1 MKRRILSLLVAIL
14 LCVGICPASL
24 ILDISADDGDSKTLW
39 VSYDMTVKDGL
50 LIDGQGRADAKL
62 IGLDESDTKDGTLIF
77 SDNADRSK
85 YAKLPKEILPENC
98 ESFTVDISFNV
109 KNMDYAWL
117 FSIGTKDTGNYVFFN
132 PVRAWGSTVLTL
144 KSSAY
149 DGAEHSID
157 VSSVMQSGEDT
168 VATLVFCDDGKAQM
182 YINGRCIGSVSHG
195 CKISDIIK
203 NGTTNPDEAIG
214 YLGYSLYGA
223 DPGFEGSLYSLDI
236 YNYSMS
242 EKEVAALYA
251 DKHMNMTDKEKVSA
265 EADIIKEAISSGMLE
280 ESLSL
285 GDFGTYGCDIV
296 WTSSN
301 EAVLS
306 TDGTLTRPDCGSPD
320 EKVTLNVTIIKGET
334 TMTLDFDFTV
344 QAKSTAYDLDDFKLD
359 EVNVTNEYYDNI
371 SQKDIDFLKTFDADR
386 LLSRFR
392 ETAGISTKGVG
403 PYNGWENSY
412 IGGHTLGHYLT
423 ACAQAYLTADDEADR
438 IWTKAQLDE
447 LISGLKE
454 CQDALGTGFIF
465 GSQIEDKTNVE
476 KQFDIM
482 EGTASGANWVPW
494 YTMHK
499 ILAGIVDVYKYTG
512 NEEALEVASNLG
524 DWIYNRV
531 SKWDYSMKQRV
542 LGVEYGGMND
552 CLYELYKYTGKPEH
566 AYAASQFDETWLFD
580 AVLEGSDNVLNG
592 RHANTQIPKFVGA
605 LNRYRALHGK
615 TLNGEVVDASL
626 YLDYVEAFWDMV
638 VNKHT
643 YITGGNS
650 EWEHFGADNILDAE
664 RTQCNCETCNT
675 YNMLKL
681 TRELYKITGKTQ
693 YADYYETTM
702 LNAIISSINP
712 ETGMTTYFQPMAT
725 GYFKV
730 YGNSDVEQNQ
740 FWCCT
745 GSGLEN
751 FTKLGDSIYYKKDSD
766 IYVAQYISSTVNWD
780 DVGVTISQ
788 TSSLPDGDTA
798 EFVVKADSNKQFT
811 LNLRVPDWTAG
822 EPTVT
827 LNGEKY
833 DAVVSGGYISIN
845 REWKSGDTVTITL
858 PMEVVAYGLPD
869 DDTVYAFRYGPV
881 VLSAELGS
889 EAMDKYSACGASV
902 TLPGSKIV
910 NGASAIP
917 KDGGRAVLGTETLSI
932 ENCTVEE
939 YISNINNY
947 LVRVDDGS
955 DLTFKLLGTDVE
967 LTFTPHYRQHSQ
979 RYGIYWY
986 FVGND
991 ITDEESNAR
1000 ILSQKLDGRTNQVK
1014 IDVTKA
1020 GYGQYEFDALHD
1032 LGDWGSVYSYGT
1044 SSDSELNGMTS
1055 RYAKENQAFSYR
1067 MAVDKSKENYIVMKL
1082 AKSDNGKTMKITV
1095 EDEVIYNEVLNYAE
1109 SDDIYEVWVEIPSEI
1124 VKKATTVSVTE
1135 GDGSINDYDTLRI
1148 YFSGAENAISARL
1161 VEELYIATGYSSNAA
1176 IDDVT
1181 SDIGKVSFDKAN
1193 ATYTVTLPRGT
1204 DTVKLKFDIADT
1216 YGLLYVG
1223 DKLINDSVEWKPVL
1237 DGQNKAYELTVYA
1250 EDHETVNKYTLNIV
1264 YGEKSGKLSKSA
1276 VVGIAAGAVIAGC
1289 AATAA
1294 AVIAKNKNKKK

>member
-1 MKRRILSLLVAIL
+1 MKRRILSLALALSLCLGVCPTRLVADT
-14 LCVGICPASL
+14 AT
-24 ILDISADDGDSKTLW
+24 DSADKALW

-62 IGLDESDTKDGTLIF
+62 IGLDESDTQDGALIF

-85 YAKLPKEILPENC
+85 YVKLPKEILPDGC

-149 DGAEHSID
+149 DGVEHSID
-157 VSSVMQSGEDT
+157 LGGVMSAGVDT
-168 VATLVFCDDGKAQM
+168 VATLVFCDNETAYM
-182 YINGRCIGSVSHG
+182 YINGKCVGSVNHG
-195 CKISDIIK
+195 CKIADIIA
-203 NGTTNPDEAIG
+203 NGTTDPNEAIG
-214 YLGYSLYGA
+214 YIGYSLYGA
-223 DPGFEGSLYSLDI
+223 DPGFEGNLYSIDI
-236 YNYSMS
+236 YNYSMTDR
-242 EKEVAALYA
+242 EVAALYA
-251 DKHMNMTDKEKVSA
+251 DKHMNMTDEEKVTA
-265 EADIIKEAISSGMLE
+265 EAQIIKEVISEGVLE
-280 ESLSL
+280 QSLDLS
-285 GDFGTYGCDIV
+285 DFGTYGSEIV
-296 WTSSN
+296 WASSN
-301 EAVLS
+301 ESVLS
-306 TDGTLTRPDCGSPD
+306 SDGVVTKPDMGESDEQVTLTA
-320 EKVTLNVTIIKGET
+320 TIKKGET

-392 ETAGISTKGVG
+392 ETAGIDTKGVG

-438 IWTKAQLDE
+438 IWMKAQLDE
-447 LISGLKE
+447 LVSGLKE

-465 GSQIEDKTNVE
+465 GSQIEDSTNVE
-476 KQFDIM
+476 KQFDIV
-482 EGTASGANWVPW
+482 EGKDSGANWVPW

-552 CLYELYKYTGKPEH
+552 CLYELYKYTGKQEH

-615 TLNGEVVDASL
+615 ELNGEIVDASL
-626 YLDYVEAFWDMV
+626 YLEYVEAFWDMV

-681 TRELYKITGKTQ
+681 TRELYKITGKTK

-730 YGNSDVEQNQ
+730 YGNSDVEQNH

-766 IYVAQYISSTVNWD
+766 IYVAQYISSTVEWD
-780 DVGVTISQ
+780 EIGVTINQISAI
-788 TSSLPDGDTA
+788 PDSDTA
-798 EFVVKADSNKQFT
+798 EFVVNTNGEAKAFT
-811 LNLRVPDWTAG
+811 INLRVPDWTAD

-827 LNGEKY
+827 INGEKY
-833 DAVVSGGYISIN
+833 DATVSGGYISIN
-845 REWKSGDTVTITL
+845 REWSDGDSVSITL

-869 DDTVYAFRYGPV
+869 DDTVYAFKYGPV
-881 VLSAELGS
+881 VLSAELGN

-902 TLPGSKIV
+902 TLPGSKMV

-939 YISNINNY
+939 FMANINDY
-947 LVRVDDGS
+947 LVRIDDGDS
-955 DLTFKLLGTDVE
+955 LTFKLTGTDVE
-967 LTFTPHYRQHSQ
+967 LTFTPHYRQHTQ

-1000 ILSQKLDGRTNQVK
+1000 ILSQKIEGRTNQVK

-1032 LGDWGSVYSYGT
+1032 LGDWGSYYSYGT

-1055 RYAKENQAFSYR
+1055 RYARENQAFSYR

-1082 AKSDNGKTMKITV
+1082 AKIDNGRTMKITV
-1095 EDEVIYNEVLNYAE
+1095 EDEVIYNEVLNYAG

-1223 DKLINDSVEWKPVL
+1223 DKLINDSAEWKPEL
-1237 DGQNKAYELTVYA
+1237 TGESATYSLTVYA
-1250 EDHETVNKYTLNIV
+1250 EDHETTKGYTLNIE
-1264 YGEKSGKLSKSA
+1264 YTDKSIKTLPTSA
-1276 VVGIAAGAVIAGC
+1276 KMSIAAGAVIAAC
-1289 AATAA
+1289 AGIVA
-1294 AVIAKNKNKKK
+1294 AVVVKNRKKK